1 VAPPRFSIVTPVYN
15 PPLAALKACIDSV
28 RSQTVT
34 DWEWCIVDDC
44 STQNG
49 AVELV
54 QYAADLDQRIR
65 FHRRPVNGGIVAASN
80 DALGMASGE
89 FVGFLD
95 HDDRLLPD
103 ALERMAQ
110 AIEATTD
117 VDYLYSDET
126 HVFADGREAAHFPKP
141 DWCPERFRAS
151 MYTCHL
157 SLLRRD
163 VVTEI
168 GGFRAGY
175 DGSQDHDLIL
185 RATELI
191 SARGRHIVHVPQVLY
206 HWRHVSSS
214 VSRETSTLTRAVA
227 NGRQAVEDQC
237 TRLGIDA
244 RVVHG
249 PFAGTYRLVRNISPT
264 ARATVVVPTRGETGT
279 VVTAVSADHP
289 LAAAATLDHLATAQP
304 TAQST
309 TAAAMR
315 LVVAYPDS
323 LPAALISRLDA
334 SAGDTC
340 EPVRIAGPWSI
351 ASALDQAFTAYPGDV
366 LVCVAPGLV
375 ARPDLTPD
383 WLETLI
389 GLALTPGVGLVGALI
404 ATPDDAVVH
413 GGWDDPHY
421 RLYALEGL
429 PVGVATAGNDLL
441 IEREC
446 THVSLAAAAISAAHW
461 REFRHCAGPGLGRP
475 GSFDAAGRNLSTA
488 LLASGARTIWTPYA
502 RFDEVVPLHR

>member
-1 VAPPRFSIVTPVYN
+1 M
-15 PPLAALKACIDSV
+15 
-28 RSQTVT
+28 T

-44 STQNG
+44 STQPA

-54 QYAADLDQRIR
+54 QYAADLDHRIK
-65 FHRRPVNGGIVAASN
+65 FHRRSANGGIVAASN
-80 DALGMASGE
+80 DALSMASGE
-89 FVGFLD
+89 FVCFLD
-95 HDDRLLPD
+95 HDDRLLPE
-103 ALERMAQ
+103 ALERMAS
-110 AIEATTD
+110 AIEATAD

-163 VVTEI
+163 VVTDI

-191 SARGRHIVHVPQVLY
+191 SARGRHIVHVPRVLY

-214 VSRETSTLTRAVA
+214 VSRETTTLTRAVA

-237 TRLGIDA
+237 VRLGIDA
-244 RVVHG
+244 DVVHG
-249 PFAGTYRLVRNISPT
+249 PFAGTYRLVRKLPPS
-264 ARATVVVPTRGETGT
+264 ARATVVVPVRHHDT
-279 VVTAVSADHP
+279 DHQAR
-289 LAAAATLDHLATAQP
+289 AAAATVNGLATTHAATQLVFAYPKSLP
-304 TAQST
+304 TDVVAHLDE
-309 TAAAMR
+309 TAAQHAEPH
-315 LVVAYPDS
+315 VW
-323 LPAALISRLDA
+323 
-334 SAGDTC
+334 
-340 EPVRIAGPWSI
+340 EPVRIAGPWSL
-351 ASALDQAFTAYPGDV
+351 AAALDQAFTAYPGDV
-366 LVCVAPGLV
+366 LVCLAPGL
-375 ARPDLTPD
+375 APRSDLTPD
-383 WLETLI
+383 WLQTMI
-389 GLALTPGVGLVGALI
+389 GLALNPGVGLVGALI

-421 RLYALEGL
+421 RLYSLEGL

-461 REFRHCAGPGLGRP
+461 REFRHAAAVSEFLGGGAR
-475 GSFDAAGRNLSTA
+475 SFDAAGRSLSTA
-488 LLASGARTIWTPYA
+488 LVASGARTLWTPYA
-502 RFDEVVPLHR
+502 RFDEVVPSHR